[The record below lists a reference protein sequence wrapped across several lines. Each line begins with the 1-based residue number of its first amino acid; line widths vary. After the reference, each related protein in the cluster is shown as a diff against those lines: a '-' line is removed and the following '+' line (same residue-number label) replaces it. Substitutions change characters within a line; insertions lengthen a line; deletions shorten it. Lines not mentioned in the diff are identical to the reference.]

1 MTPPFTLAGGGWN
14 QLGGK
19 KRGLGFDRCC
29 VFPYHIVCIL
39 VARLSQLDSH
49 LSFSDVGKRHWSD
62 KDLRFG
68 CEQTSECTERG
79 AVRFDYISSYFSK
92 G

>member
-1 MTPPFTLAGGGWN
+1 MI
-14 QLGGK
+14 
-19 KRGLGFDRCC
+19 DV
-29 VFPYHIVCIL
+29 VFFRTTMCIL

-79 AVRFDYISSYFSK
+79 AVRFDNISSYFSK